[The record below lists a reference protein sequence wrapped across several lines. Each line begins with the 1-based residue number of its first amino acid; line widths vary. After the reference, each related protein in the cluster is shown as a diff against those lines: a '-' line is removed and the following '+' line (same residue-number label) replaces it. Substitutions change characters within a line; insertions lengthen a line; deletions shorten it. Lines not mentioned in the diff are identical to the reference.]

1 MIVYGDSGREES
13 IGAMIEALRQDIE
26 RVLASAEEAGAV
38 DCDALRRILV
48 RAGEL
53 EQAVFDRPTSS
64 GSHGTERR
72 LRALR
77 TATSLAA
84 SAFHDACDSPRG
96 GAAAVARVR
105 SSLARMRSML
115 ERLAPEARDQGK
127 VWVRMPGGFAFDALL
142 PEQYRA
148 AALRWAEEHASIG
161 PEPVLV
167 VGIRSIGTALS
178 AVVTAALRARG
189 LRARR
194 ITVRPKGSPSERKL
208 TLGRLLPA
216 SYALIVDEGPGDSGS
231 SVVAVADA
239 LARAGVS
246 TVHVF
251 PGHAAGPGPNAREE
265 TRARWKTLPS
275 YVAPEQDVRV
285 ASLPLAQALWQSIDP
300 EDRDPLRRVVSCG
313 GGAWR
318 SLRYGCPSEWP
329 AVCAPFERPKWIGE
343 GRSGRRVLF
352 KFAGFAT
359 APGSALSL
367 AEVQTQKIARLASRG
382 LTPPALATTHG
393 FVATDWIEGQALTRA
408 DAEPG
413 LARKIGGY
421 VATASGPPLS
431 TSAARAARNR
441 VETML
446 SVNTGETLG
455 DAAAAVALSLF
466 RPVAVLENMPRSG
479 DGHMAPH
486 EWIRTP
492 DGRVLKT
499 DAGGH
504 ELDQS
509 WTGRQPVLWDLA
521 GAILEWDLDPAMEQE
536 LLDGFARAGGYVCA
550 PLALDAYRAAYA
562 AHRIGQVRLAQD
574 LESDRDEQVR
584 LKGEYE
590 RWREKLTMCF
600 GALSTAGT
608 RP

>member
-26 RVLASAEEAGAV
+26 RVLGSAEHAGAV
-38 DCDALRRILV
+38 DCDSLRRILV

-53 EQAVFDRPTSS
+53 EQAVFDRPASADS
-64 GSHGTERR
+64 RGTERR

-77 TATSLAA
+77 AATSLAA
-84 SAFHDACDSPRG
+84 SAFHDACDTPRG

-105 SSLARMRSML
+105 ASLARMRSML
-115 ERLAPEARDQGK
+115 ERLAPEARDQGS
-127 VWVRMPGGFAFDALL
+127 VWVKVPEGFASEALL
-142 PEQYRA
+142 PEQYREA
-148 AALRWAEEHASIG
+148 AIRWAEEHASIG
-161 PEPVLV
+161 EEPVLV
-167 VGIRSIGTALS
+167 VGIRSIGTSLS
-178 AVVTAALRARG
+178 AVVTAALRSRG

-194 ITVRPKGSPSERKL
+194 ITVRPQGPPSGR
-208 TLGRLLPA
+208 TVTFRRLLPA
-216 SYALIVDEGPGDSGS
+216 SYALIVDEGPGPSGS

-239 LARAGVS
+239 LERAGVP

-251 PGHAAGPGPNAREE
+251 PGHEGGPGPRAREE

-275 YVAPEQDVRV
+275 YFAAERDVQVQSR
-285 ASLPLAQALWQSIDP
+285 PLAQALWRSIDP
-300 EDRDPLRRVVSCG
+300 EDRDPLRRVIPCS

-318 SLRYGCPSEWP
+318 SLRYERPGDWP
-329 AVCAPFERPKWIGE
+329 AVCARLERPKWIGE
-343 GRSGRRVLF
+343 GESGRKVLF

-359 APGSALSL
+359 APGSTLSL
-367 AEVQTQKIARLASRG
+367 AEVHAQKITRLASRG
-382 LTPPALATTHG
+382 LTPALLGTTHG
-393 FVATDWIEGQALTRA
+393 YVATDWIEGQTLTGA
-408 DAEPG
+408 DADPS
-413 LARKIGGY
+413 LARRIGGY

-455 DAAAAVALSLF
+455 DASAAVALSLF

-504 ELDQS
+504 ELDRT

-574 LESDRDEQVR
+574 METDAEERAR
-584 LKGEYE
+584 LDGEYE
-590 RWREKLTMCF
+590 RWREKLAVCF
-600 GALSTAGT
+600 GALSSAGT